1 MLSFFTS
8 LQRVLWVLVHVKDLE
23 SQKGQIPHQKKLLSP
38 TEKTR
43 LLKLFINNPR
53 FNSLTS

>member
-1 MLSFFTS
+1 MLCFFTS

-23 SQKGQIPHQKKLLSP
+23 SQKGQSPRQKKLLSP
-38 TEKTR
+38 TEKTL
-43 LLKLFINNPR
+43 LLKRFVNNPS